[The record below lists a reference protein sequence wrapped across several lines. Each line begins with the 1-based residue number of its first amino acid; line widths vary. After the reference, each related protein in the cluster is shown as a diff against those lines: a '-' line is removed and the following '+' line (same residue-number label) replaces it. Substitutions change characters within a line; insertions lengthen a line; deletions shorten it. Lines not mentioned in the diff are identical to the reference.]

1 MASIK
6 TRQQLPDV
14 AKPAADLIE
23 KLGFQWEL
31 DFEYPTPDPGRRVQI
46 REEAHYVPRE
56 MVGRIAAAMAR
67 GDKLPPIVVTK
78 DGYLI
83 DGNTRTAAA
92 RHNKYPSIQALILTD
107 SYEGCTEKVERRLR
121 LLGAAFNARNGKGID
136 REEIRKAVVAIG
148 QDPTYDGTRIAA
160 LIGVTDATV
169 KSILAEMKA
178 RQRAEAAGLH
188 LNGSVAATPLRILGQ
203 ASDKLKDAPFKA
215 VAELAQDTGMPP
227 GDLREVLRQ
236 MHEAPSEADALAVVD
251 EHRKARREQIAEY
264 RASGKSKPPPAA
276 KLRQR
281 LGFILEFESRPRDLT
296 ELNPDVISRHRDEI
310 ERAIAVLRAVL
321 AASPPVLDTVAEK
334 TG

>member
-6 TRQQLPDV
+6 TRQQLPDT

-31 DFEYPTPDPGRRVQI
+31 DFEYPTPDAARRVQI

-56 MVGRIAAAMAR
+56 MVMRIAAAMAR

-92 RHNKYPSIQALILTD
+92 QHNKYPAVQALVLTD
-107 SYEGCTEKVERRLR
+107 SYEGATEKVERRLR
-121 LLGAAFNARNGKGID
+121 MLGAAFNVRNGKGID
-136 REEIRKAVVAIG
+136 RQEIRKAVEAIG
-148 QDPTYDGTRIAA
+148 ADSTYDGTRIAA
-160 LIGVTDATV
+160 LIGVTDGTV

-178 RQRAEAAGLH
+178 RRRADDAGLH
-188 LNGSVAATPLRILGQ
+188 LNGSVGAAQLQRLGQ
-203 ASDKLKDAPFKA
+203 ASEKLNDEPFRQ
-215 VAELAQDTGMPP
+215 VASLAQDTGMTAAE
-227 GDLREVLRQ
+227 LREVIRQ
-236 MHEAPSEADALAVVD
+236 MYEAKSDDGALAVVE
-251 EHRKARREQIAEY
+251 EHRRARREQIAEY

-281 LGFILEFESRPRDLT
+281 LGFILEYEAKPADLI
-296 ELNPDVISRHRDEI
+296 EHNPDVNGRHRDEI
-310 ERAIAVLRAVL
+310 ERAIAVLKAVL
-321 AASPPVLDTVAEK
+321 AASPAVLDGGATA
-334 TG
+334 